1 MLTLR
6 IPFTFEDGQTSV
18 VSNVDKIVQQ
28 EITGYF
34 MTSSGE
40 RVMNGSYGGNLNSLV
55 FEINDPLV
63 LADYKVDTLPNV
75 NANIRFG
82 KVLDMH
88 VVSSAPGRDYED
100 GVLPVIVRYTV
111 SPRSTST
118 LRLNLNASLLTEESE
133 L

>member
-28 EITGYF
+28 EIAGYF

-55 FEINDPLV
+55 FE
-63 LADYKVDTLPNV
+63 
-75 NANIRFG
+75 
-82 KVLDMH
+82 
-88 VVSSAPGRDYED
+88 
-100 GVLPVIVRYTV
+100 
-111 SPRSTST
+111 
-118 LRLNLNASLLTEESE
+118 LLS
-133 L
+133 